1 MNVSFKFSLFL
12 TTNYENSSR
21 AADLVSWLVSES
33 FNCFSVSLKLF
44 WSTIAD

>member
-21 AADLVSWLVSES
+21 AADLVHGS
-33 FNCFSVSLKLF
+33 FRKAL
-44 WSTIAD
+44 IAFPFH